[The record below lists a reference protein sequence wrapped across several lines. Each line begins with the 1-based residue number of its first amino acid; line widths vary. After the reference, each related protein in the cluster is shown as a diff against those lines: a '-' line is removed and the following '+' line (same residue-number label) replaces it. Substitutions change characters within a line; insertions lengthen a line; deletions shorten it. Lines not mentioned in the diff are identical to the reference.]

1 MGIYKIGEPFK
12 NVQEFADYPH
22 NKLYFHGKLIGKPIV
37 DNWQFRLIRGNIENG
52 ALLKAELSDG
62 YKYYYADVEIF
73 DNDSE
78 LSFCCNLDVIARNSL
93 EAKCKVILKIINE
106 YNLTDEDID
115 IRVDVYTLE
124 AARDND

>member
-52 ALLKAELSDG
+52 ALLKAELSGG

-78 LSFCCNLDVIARNSL
+78 LSFCRNLDVIARNSL

-106 YNLTDEDID
+106 YNMTDEDID

-124 AARDND
+124 AAIDND

>member
-1 MGIYKIGEPFK
+1 MGIYRIGEPFK

-37 DNWQFRLIRGNIENG
+37 DNWQFRLIQGSIENG

-78 LSFCCNLDVIARNSL
+78 LSFCRNLDVIARNSL

-106 YNLTDEDID
+106 YNMTDEDID

-124 AARDND
+124 VARDND